1 MSGERQ
7 KNRART
13 CPTCK
18 QRFVDPHE
26 EALVRALP
34 FCSPRCKMA
43 DLGRWLGGEY
53 AVPTEERPS
62 DDELLDALRQR

>member
-1 MSGERQ
+1 MSGQ
-7 KNRART
+7 RAAEKVRT

-18 QRFVDPHE
+18 ARFAEAAEQRRV
-26 EALVRALP
+26 LP

-53 AVPTEERPS
+53 AVPTDERPS

>member
-7 KNRART
+7 TKRMRT
-13 CPTCK
+13 CPTCNK
-18 QRFVDPHE
+18 RFSDPSE
-26 EALVRALP
+26 EALRRALP

-53 AVPTEERPS
+53 SIPTEERPS
-62 DDELLDALRQR
+62 DDELESILRHH

>member
-1 MSGERQ
+1 MSQAAPAKR
-7 KNRART
+7 RRT

-18 QRFVDPHE
+18 TRFE
-26 EALVRALP
+26 EPSPEERRALP
-34 FCSPRCKMA
+34 FCSARCQMA

-62 DDELLDALRQR
+62 DDELLDALRQQ